1 MPHQA
6 VSIRFGEIQ
15 MLRSSRSAAVVTAFV
30 LSLTPI
36 VAGAQ
41 NGVRHDNSPV
51 AGKPAPIVP
60 VSVAKAVLDTDK
72 DMALTDS
79 QRTQI
84 VKIQRQLDS
93 VNAPLLARLD
103 SLKPTWRP
111 AGGLSDL
118 SQEQRDEL
126 VTRRKQEVAIVEAIE
141 PNVAKAN
148 EHVMT
153 LLRPEQRDRASK
165 LEKNARK
172 RAEEFAKKE
181 LEQMENVGSGT
192 RRRGEIRDATGR
204 TPLG

>member
-1 MPHQA
+1 MH
-6 VSIRFGEIQ
+6 
-15 MLRSSRSAAVVTAFV
+15 RSSRSAAIVTALV
-30 LSLTPI
+30 LVLLPT
-36 VAGAQ
+36 VARAQ
-41 NGVRHDNSPV
+41 NPVRHDNSPF

-60 VSVAKAVLDTDK
+60 VSVAKAILETDK
-72 DMALTDS
+72 DMALSDS
-79 QRTQI
+79 QRVQITQ
-84 VKIQRQLDS
+84 VQRQLDS
-93 VNAPLLARLD
+93 VDAPLLARLD
-103 SLKPTWRP
+103 SVKPTWRP

-126 VTRRKQEVAIVEAIE
+126 VARRKQQIAIVEEIS

-148 EHVMT
+148 ERVMT
-153 LLRPEQRDRASK
+153 LLRPEQRDRANK

-181 LEQMENVGSGT
+181 LEQMENVGTGM

>member
-1 MPHQA
+1 MP
-6 VSIRFGEIQ
+6 
-15 MLRSSRSAAVVTAFV
+15 RSSRSAAVVTAFV

-36 VAGAQ
+36 MAGAQ
-41 NGVRHDNSPV
+41 NGLRHDNSPF

-84 VKIQRQLDS
+84 VQIQRQLDS
-93 VNAPLLARLD
+93 TNAPLLARLD

-111 AGGLSDL
+111 AGGLNDL

-126 VTRRKQEVAIVEAIE
+126 VAKRKAQVEVVEKIA
-141 PNVAKAN
+141 PNVATAN
-148 EHVMT
+148 QRVMAV
-153 LLRPEQRDRASK
+153 LRPEQRDRANK
-165 LEKNARK
+165 LEKDARK
-172 RAEEFAKKE
+172 RAEEFAKRE
-181 LEQMENVGSGT
+181 MEQMENMNMGGT
-192 RRRGEIRDATGR
+192 RRRGEIRDDTGR